1 MRMSEAYLVIPESL
15 YFGQVYQVS
24 HEYSK
29 PGKNKFKIETMHLKY
44 LRNKVI
50 ITNSYIHPKPKPNPK

>member
-1 MRMSEAYLVIPESL
+1 MRMSEAYLVIPECR

-29 PGKNKFKIETMHLKY
+29 RGKSKLKIEIIHLKY
-44 LRNKVI
+44 LRNKAI
-50 ITNSYIHPKPKPNPK
+50 ITNS